1 VTESQAPR
9 PKTAPTEQMLALH
22 ARDLV
27 DASGL
32 WHDGLAAFRQALD
45 PLQALG
51 PHAAP
56 HTAVQVRLLR
66 TALRA
71 LAQAC
76 DLADEGQAGP
86 ARDLVRPP
94 FEQFIA
100 AVYVRHY
107 PDEHARFAEP
117 PTEPPSPSEPGT
129 SESSP
134 SVPSM
139 ADMKDRLL
147 ASMLPKYGETIAR
160 GWRQKIDRWDAHL
173 APNGPAAPF
182 ELCVEHACGVLA
194 LLLRQAV
201 EVRRALGHPDVP
213 AVQVFAWR
221 YGRWR
226 KQKHRARAASDNETG
241 GEPPAS

>member
-1 VTESQAPR
+1 VTGPQAPR
-9 PKTAPTEQMLALH
+9 PTKAPTEQMLALH

-45 PLQALG
+45 TLHPLN
-51 PHAAP
+51 PHVTP

-66 TALRA
+66 SALQT

-76 DLADEGQAGP
+76 DLADKGQAGP
-86 ARDLVRPP
+86 ALDLVRPP

-117 PTEPPSPSEPGT
+117 PSTSERGASEPSPA
-129 SESSP
+129 
-134 SVPSM
+134 VPNM
-139 ADMKDRLL
+139 ADMKDWLL

-173 APNGPAAPF
+173 TPNGPAASF
-182 ELCVEHACGVLA
+182 EVCVEHACGVLA

-201 EVRRALGHPDVP
+201 EGQARPRPRRRARRPGLCV
-213 AVQVFAWR
+213 AVRPLAQADAP
-221 YGRWR
+221 G
-226 KQKHRARAASDNETG
+226 ARCS
-241 GEPPAS
+241 